1 MKSQDTDSKKKDSMN
16 DSMRNFLLSLL
27 ATTISIALTFGTAA
41 IIEKNKDKQDKHEIV
56 MMLMYDMCNSLKSI
70 EKSDSMIV
78 QSLKLQ
84 KQMAEDTTLYAKLNF
99 QLAFL
104 MPKVEYTEAT
114 EHIFSSSIETINKVD
129 NVLFT
134 ENVAKFYQYR
144 RMYKTNICDSVYN
157 VVNREESF
165 KTLKGA
171 LDFDY
176 FFYAAMARS
185 ILSDMHK
192 LFIQCKNMTDI
203 SDEELEAYRKEREQI
218 DETTNEDVA
227 QDTILGEIINLQRD
241 IMNAKEKHNLQ

>member
-1 MKSQDTDSKKKDSMN
+1 MKSNRN
-16 DSMRNFLLSLL
+16 DGQQKSGMSDNMKNFLLSLL

-41 IIEKNKDKQDKHEIV
+41 VIDNNKKELEKHEIV
-56 MMLMYDMCNSLKSI
+56 MMLMYDMSNSLKSI
-70 EKSDSMIV
+70 ENSDSLIV

-84 KQMAEDTTLYAKLNF
+84 KQMAEDTTLYAKLSF

-114 EHIFSSSIETINKVD
+114 EHIFSSSIETINIVD

-144 RMYKTNICDSVYN
+144 RMYKTNICDSIYN
-157 VVNREESF
+157 VVNREEPF

-176 FFYAAMARS
+176 FFYAAMAKS
-185 ILSDMHK
+185 ISSDMHK

-227 QDTILGEIINLQRD
+227 QDTILGKIINLQRD

>member
-1 MKSQDTDSKKKDSMN
+1 MKSNRN
-16 DSMRNFLLSLL
+16 DGQQKSGMSDNMKNFLLSLL

-41 IIEKNKDKQDKHEIV
+41 VIDNNKKELEKHEIV
-56 MMLMYDMCNSLKSI
+56 MMLMYDMSNSLKSI
-70 EKSDSMIV
+70 ENSDSLIV

-84 KQMAEDTTLYAKLNF
+84 KQMAEDTTLYAKLSF

-114 EHIFSSSIETINKVD
+114 EHIFSSSIETINIVD

-144 RMYKTNICDSVYN
+144 RMYKTSICDSIYN
-157 VVNREESF
+157 VVNREEPF

-176 FFYAAMARS
+176 FFYAAMAKS
-185 ILSDMHK
+185 ISSDMHK

-227 QDTILGEIINLQRD
+227 QDTILGKIINLQRD